1 MKCEFIQYQL
11 GAYSAGEL
19 PPESSLYIEKH
30 LRTCPACQAWLEEV
44 HEMARI
50 WQEPELELDLPDIPD
65 MTADIMNEIRQMP
78 PLYKRQASRMK
89 PKDSRRAMIAH
100 FGLAACIAF
109 CLFQFGVFEHLGT
122 GITQATEIF
131 SNSVDHILKEGK
143 R

>member
-11 GAYSAGEL
+11 GAYIAGEL
-19 PPESSLYIEKH
+19 PPESSLIIERH

-44 HEMARI
+44 QELAQI
-50 WQEPELELDLPDIPD
+50 WQQPDTEPQLDFPD

-89 PKDSRRAMIAH
+89 PKDSRRMMIAH
-100 FGLAACIAF
+100 FGVAACIAF
-109 CLFQFGVFEHLGT
+109 CLFQFGVFEHLQT
-122 GITQATEIF
+122 GITHATEIF
-131 SNSVDHILKEGK
+131 SSSVDHILKEGK

>member
-11 GAYSAGEL
+11 GAYAAGEL
-19 PPESSLYIEKH
+19 PSESSLYIEKH
-30 LRTCPACQAWLEEV
+30 LRTCPSCQVWLEEV
-44 HEMARI
+44 QEMARI
-50 WQEPELELDLPDIPD
+50 WEQPDSELDCPD

-89 PKDSRRAMIAH
+89 PNNSRKVMIAH

-109 CLFQFGVFEHLGT
+109 CLFQFGVFEHLGDR
-122 GITQATEIF
+122 ITHATEIF
-131 SNSVDHILKEGK
+131 SSSVDHILKEGK